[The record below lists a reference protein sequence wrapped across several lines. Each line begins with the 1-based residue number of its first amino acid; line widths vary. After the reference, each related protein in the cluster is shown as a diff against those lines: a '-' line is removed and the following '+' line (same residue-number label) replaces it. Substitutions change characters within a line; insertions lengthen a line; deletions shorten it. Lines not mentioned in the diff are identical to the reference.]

1 MKTDTISSK
10 IIESIN
16 AAWSEIDEWRV
27 QLALGKAEAKDLYEQ
42 SKKKFNQLLHDLSQD
57 IAQLKEDKDVV
68 LLLNRLESLR
78 VQLALGK
85 AETKQL
91 FEEQYEKL
99 KTALHELD
107 TELRKNKHIEE
118 NYAKVHLEFE
128 KFKIKLELLHLHY
141 KLLKV
146 KTGYQFEDKKKD
158 LLSKLELIKDK
169 MLAKEKEGKQKWDHF
184 QEELGEAYEHLRS
197 AFRD

>member
-16 AAWSEIDEWRV
+16 AAWSEIDELRV
-27 QLALGKAEAKDLYEQ
+27 QLALGKAEARDLYENA
-42 SKKKFNQLLHDLSQD
+42 KKKFNHLLHEVSLE
-57 IAQLKEDKDVV
+57 IAELKEDKDV
-68 LLLNRLESLR
+68 LILLNTLESLK

-91 FEEQYEKL
+91 FEEQYEKIKL
-99 KTALHELD
+99 SLHEFE
-107 TELRKNKHIEE
+107 TEFRKNKQVEE
-118 NYAKVHLEFE
+118 NYAKLHLEIE

-146 KTGYQFEDKKKD
+146 KTGFQFEDKKKEMF
-158 LLSKLELIKDK
+158 SKLAAIKDK
-169 MLAKEKEGKQKWDHF
+169 MLAKEKEGKQKWNHF